1 MLNFKTRN
9 DILLHF
15 PKGMCIAELGVF
27 KGDFSKIIYDTCKP
41 SKLYLVDL
49 YDGVFTSGDK
59 DGKNYQT
66 VNLEEEMHN
75 IIMHFS
81 NSPEVKVVKSSTT
94 DFLKSIEDEHL
105 DLVYIDADHSYNG
118 VSSDLKLS
126 YPKVK
131 TGGFICGHDY
141 ITNTQC
147 LNAVNDFCNDNNLT
161 IDYITTDDG
170 CPSFCIT
177 KK

>member
-9 DILLHF
+9 DMLLFF
-15 PKGMCIAELGVF
+15 PKGMCVAELGVF
-27 KGDFSKIIYDTCKP
+27 TGEFSKIIHDTCKP

-49 YDGVFTSGDK
+49 YDGIFTSGDK

-66 VNLEEEMHN
+66 VNLEEEMHK
-75 IIMHFS
+75 IQMHFS

-94 DFLKSIEDEHL
+94 DFLQSLEYNHL
-105 DLVYIDADHSYNG
+105 DLIYIDADHSYNG
-118 VSSDLKLS
+118 VMTDLKLS

-141 ITNTQC
+141 IGNTQC
-147 LNAVNDFCNDNNLT
+147 ELAVNDFCRTNNLT
-161 IDYITTDDG
+161 IEYLTEDG
-170 CPSFCIT
+170 CPSFCII